1 MPARL
6 LQNSS
11 FIVLCLFLLFASCT
25 KQEPITY
32 YKKPA
37 TGKLDPTFA
46 WLYELNNSYKP
57 NFTVVF
63 YKYYNQLIKENKIEK
78 AARVLEVV
86 CSRKAR
92 NLSYDTEFTNTVKTF
107 AAKYKAKLPVNK
119 TLFINTFFSDLYEA
133 KGEYKT
139 AISYALKTIE
149 VEVTDYTSCKEK
161 AFAYSDLAFYFFT
174 IGNQNLAVKY
184 NFKALELYKKLDTAS
199 GPGTVYSNLA
209 SIYYSYNDYSNAL
222 LYYDKALKC
231 YKKGNDLDNTF
242 IALENKIIV
251 YQDSKNDKLNALV
264 DSTYHAFN
272 RSKIQSDDIK
282 IYIYCFYI
290 TKLIKENKLQE
301 AKKIINE
308 IEPIVQKIN
317 NIYTDTEFDGVL
329 FDYKIKNNEK
339 IDTKLL
345 VKKLIP
351 HLIKNKNYQRL
362 QTYYLA
368 LKDYAIK
375 KQDYKSALM
384 YEEKLNETR
393 NLLGNNQNSNKVI
406 ELDKKYQTEKKTQQI
421 ATQEKE
427 IATKNATIAWL
438 AFLLLAV
445 FIIVVIYQ
453 NRQKQKKLQQDNLSA
468 QLYTKQLLEKVEEER
483 KRIASDLH
491 DSVSHELLGLKNGN
505 NANQQASNQKI
516 DAIIND
522 IRSISRN
529 LHPIM
534 FDKIGLK
541 ASVEQLLERAQS
553 VNDFMV
559 TAEIEYQGSLD
570 NSDELQLYRIIQE
583 ALSNVIKYAE
593 AMAAKI
599 TISEKEKA
607 IYVEIKDNGKGF
619 HVQEIVNGSHSFGLH
634 NIIERSRAIG
644 GEANITSTKNGTT
657 VAIEIKK
664 KQ

>member
-1 MPARL
+1 MPIRS
-6 LQNSS
+6 LQSTS
-11 FIVLCLFLLFASCT
+11 LIVICLFLLSAACT
-25 KQEPITY
+25 KKEPITY
-32 YKKPA
+32 YEKPVS
-37 TGKLDPTFA
+37 TNLDPTFA
-46 WLYELNNSYKP
+46 WLDEVNNSYKP
-57 NFTVVF
+57 NFLAVF
-63 YKYYNQLIKENKIEK
+63 YKYYNQLIKEHKIEQ
-78 AARVLEVV
+78 AAHVLDNV
-86 CSRKAR
+86 CNRQAR
-92 NLSYDTEFTNTVKTF
+92 NLSFDPAFTKTVLTF
-107 AAKYKAKLPVNK
+107 AAKYQAKLPAAK
-119 TLFINTFFSDLYEA
+119 TLFINSYFSALYKA
-133 KGEYKT
+133 KGDNKT
-139 AISYALKTIE
+139 AISYALKTTK
-149 VEVTDYTSCKEK
+149 VDVTDYNSCKEK
-161 AFAYSDLAFYFFT
+161 ADAYADLAFSFFSM
-174 IGNQNLAVKY
+174 GNQNTAIKY
-184 NFKALELYKKLDTAS
+184 NFNALECYNRIRSVNGS
-199 GPGTVYSNLA
+199 GRVNNCLA
-209 SIYYSYNDYSNAL
+209 GIYYSSNDYVNAEI
-222 LYYDKALKC
+222 YYNKAIGC
-231 YKKGNDLDNTF
+231 FKKAGDLDNVF
-242 IALENKIIV
+242 IALGNKLLV
-251 YQDSKNDKLNALV
+251 YEDSNNKKTNELI
-264 DSTYHAFN
+264 DSTYSYFK
-272 RSKIQSDDIK
+272 RSGLQADDIK
-282 IYIYCFYI
+282 ITVYCNYIG
-290 TKLIKENKLQE
+290 KLIKENRLND
-301 AKKIINE
+301 AKKNIDE
-308 IEPIVQKIN
+308 IAPIVKKLN
-317 NIYTDTEFDGVL
+317 NINDDATFEGVL
-329 FDYKIKNNEK
+329 FDYKIKKKEK
-339 IDTKLL
+339 FSTEELL
-345 VKKLIP
+345 KKLP
-351 HLIKNKNYQRL
+351 ALIENEDYQRL
-362 QTYYLA
+362 KIYYLILKENA
-368 LKDYAIK
+368 VANKDYKTALFYDEK
-375 KQDYKSALM
+375 KREVINLIGND
-384 YEEKLNETR
+384 LNA
-393 NLLGNNQNSNKVI
+393 NKVI
-406 ELDKKYQTEKKTQQI
+406 ELDKKYQTEKKIQQI

-453 NRQKQKKLQQDNLSA
+453 NRQKQKKLQQDNLNA

-559 TAEIEYQGSLD
+559 TAEIDYQGSLD

-619 HVQEIVNGSHSFGLH
+619 SVQETLNGSHSFGLH